1 MFKSSCSGL
10 YAQHTHGLN
19 FYVQNILCR
28 MLRTTHSNL
37 HVLNLSEERNMNRK
51 WKLPWAWT
59 AEVFQTNNMAMDV
72 SQVNLMENIKMS
84 KSRDFRINVQI
95 VQESLQVSSDDDE
108 EQDEEDDNQE
118 QNDAR
123 EASPE
128 DEQVSWKLS
137 LTLSCVKPVWW
148 NSRQESTAVHV
159 CFRDCHS
166 WLEKWWYSVLFNFSI

>member
-1 MFKSSCSGL
+1 
-10 YAQHTHGLN
+10 
-19 FYVQNILCR
+19 
-28 MLRTTHSNL
+28 
-37 HVLNLSEERNMNRK
+37 
-51 WKLPWAWT
+51 
-59 AEVFQTNNMAMDV
+59 MAMDI

-128 DEQVSWKLS
+128 DEQVS
-137 LTLSCVKPVWW
+137 
-148 NSRQESTAVHV
+148 
-159 CFRDCHS
+159 
-166 WLEKWWYSVLFNFSI
+166 

>member
-1 MFKSSCSGL
+1 
-10 YAQHTHGLN
+10 
-19 FYVQNILCR
+19 
-28 MLRTTHSNL
+28 
-37 HVLNLSEERNMNRK
+37 
-51 WKLPWAWT
+51 
-59 AEVFQTNNMAMDV
+59 MDI

-95 VQESLQVSSDDDE
+95 VQESLHVSSDDDE
-108 EQDEEDDNQE
+108 DQDEEDDNQE
-118 QNDAR
+118 QNDAG

-128 DEQVSWKLS
+128 DEQVSRKLP

-166 WLEKWWYSVLFNFSI
+166 

>member
-1 MFKSSCSGL
+1 
-10 YAQHTHGLN
+10 
-19 FYVQNILCR
+19 
-28 MLRTTHSNL
+28 
-37 HVLNLSEERNMNRK
+37 MNRK
-51 WKLPWAWT
+51 WKLPCAWT
-59 AEVFQTNNMAMDV
+59 AEVFQTNNMAMDI

-128 DEQVSWKLS
+128 DEQVSWKL
-137 LTLSCVKPVWW
+137 TLSCVIPVWR

-166 WLEKWWYSVLFNFSI
+166 WLEKWWYSVLFDLISVYKKQTYQWYISILPSSPTSVPPSRHP